1 MTGTYPTP
9 ATIPCIDSPTRT
21 LDHAG
26 VRCPDLCAGRP
37 LPPAGRERAGG
48 EFDQPN
54 PCRLRHRS
62 KQEFRHAAG
71 SDRTAYSCL
80 SSWGDARP
88 GERLV
93 VPRPVVPSAQFVE
106 RRGVTA
112 TWSMRLLQPWQRHSE
127 AGAAA
132 RTKAVV
138 ARQDAHAWLYV
149 KRTVMLRAC
158 SMPSDLPVQADCAFN
173 IITGFEEG
181 GERVGRSVGACS
193 LPLGASTT
201 KTAATARTPPNRAPT
216 APTRRRQ
223 PHPVAHPCLLS
234 DPGTPIREASTGRP
248 RLC

>member
-112 TWSMRLLQPWQRHSE
+112 TWSMRLLQPWRTSSLKSDESSSAATCRELRPVRLAHRPGD
-127 AGAAA
+127 AVVPPGAA
-132 RTKAVV
+132 R
-138 ARQDAHAWLYV
+138 RLSAW
-149 KRTVMLRAC
+149 
-158 SMPSDLPVQADCAFN
+158 
-173 IITGFEEG
+173 
-181 GERVGRSVGACS
+181 RS
-193 LPLGASTT
+193 T
-201 KTAATARTPPNRAPT
+201 
-216 APTRRRQ
+216 
-223 PHPVAHPCLLS
+223 
-234 DPGTPIREASTGRP
+234 REARYCRANAFRSKQHAVT
-248 RLC
+248 

>member
-132 RTKAVV
+132 RTRAVV
-138 ARQDAHAWLYV
+138 ARQDAHASLRRDRARAPSSLDRQPEQARARSCV
-149 KRTVMLRAC
+149 STDRTDDRRDPDHRAVA
-158 SMPSDLPVQADCAFN
+158 SPRSRSRERAGAGDCAC
-173 IITGFEEG
+173 
-181 GERVGRSVGACS
+181 RRRRS
-193 LPLGASTT
+193 
-201 KTAATARTPPNRAPT
+201 R
-216 APTRRRQ
+216 PTRASAIRRR
-223 PHPVAHPCLLS
+223 S
-234 DPGTPIREASTGRP
+234 ASR
-248 RLC
+248 RC